1 MRKPSETRAAFLFPE
16 ESTRMNRHELIAI
29 VKQSNSTTLL
39 ARRMREALHL
49 PQPPARGLVSDKGAK
64 QRKYRG
70 YKKCMK
76 QKHGVRL

>member
-1 MRKPSETRAAFLFPE
+1 
-16 ESTRMNRHELIAI
+16 MNRHELINI
-29 VKQSNSTTLL
+29 VKQSSSTTLI
-39 ARRMREALHL
+39 ARRMREALGL
-49 PQPPARGLVSDKGAK
+49 PQPQPRERVRDKGAK